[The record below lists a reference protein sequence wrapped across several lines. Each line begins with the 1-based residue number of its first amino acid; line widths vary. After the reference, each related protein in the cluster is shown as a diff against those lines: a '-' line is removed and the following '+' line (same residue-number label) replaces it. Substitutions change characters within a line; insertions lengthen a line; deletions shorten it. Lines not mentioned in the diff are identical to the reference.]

1 MNALGFVALILAFIW
16 VGTWA
21 LQIAAIVLVVAVRI
35 LVIVGVTVVGL
46 ITAAAMAVFD
56 PEGFRRAG
64 QEARLQA
71 EAKAVAQDRWP

>member
-1 MNALGFVALILAFIW
+1 MNALGFVALVLAFIW

-35 LVIVGVTVVGL
+35 LVIIGVTVVGL
-46 ITAAAMAVFD
+46 ITAGAMALFD

-71 EAKAVAQDRWP
+71 EARAVAQDRWA